1 MKLPGSLL
9 AAFTTLALATPAMAD
24 MAPTPAPAP
33 TAVAAPTPKLTGAA
47 RNARSAKI
55 KRSRRN
61 KPVAARPSIA
71 PKVAPAATPAPAPP
85 PVQLADPCP
94 GCGMG

>member
-24 MAPTPAPAP
+24 MAPTPASAP

-55 KRSRRN
+55 KRGRRN
-61 KPVAARPSIA
+61 HKPVAARPSSA
-71 PKVAPAATPAPAPP
+71 PKVAPTATPAPAP
-85 PVQLADPCP
+85 VQPRDPCL

>member
-9 AAFTTLALATPAMAD
+9 AAFTTLALAAPAMAD
-24 MAPTPAPAP
+24 TAASAPTTPSASAPA
-33 TAVAAPTPKLTGAA
+33 KLTGAA

-55 KRSRRN
+55 KRAGRKHR
-61 KPVAARPSIA
+61 KAVAATPVAA
-71 PKVAPAATPAPAPP
+71 PKAAPAATPG
-85 PVQLADPCP
+85 PVRVMPDPCL